1 VKSLL
6 HDSLLTNFQ
15 LVGKELSRTSMNQEV
30 LISSNSYHDGVCAL
44 ELGSEARKGFTKL
57 IDDIIAQETD
67 P

>member
-1 VKSLL
+1 
-6 HDSLLTNFQ
+6 
-15 LVGKELSRTSMNQEV
+15 MNQEV
-30 LISSNSYHDGVCAL
+30 LISSNSYHDSVCAL